1 MSTRGR
7 FFTNNYCSSIGLSVS
22 VEGFGVSVKYSTS
35 TPNKKEKTFKPFI
48 DPDRDPFDEA
58 RYIYDNRFEFC
69 NIY

>member
-1 MSTRGR
+1 MP
-7 FFTNNYCSSIGLSVS
+7 SVLI
-22 VEGFGVSVKYSTS
+22 ETGFLT
-35 TPNKKEKTFKPFI
+35 NKKEKTFKPFI